1 MVLAVHVV
9 LNLAFL
15 TPGEMGGLEVY
26 ARRLGEALARRDD
39 LRLTLL
45 LPRIG
50 SEAESWTPMGR
61 VLTLP
66 VDPRRRSQ
74 WVLADQLHVPRAAAR
89 AGADVLHSLASTG
102 PLTGSV
108 PRVVTVHDL
117 HYRTQPEAHFGL
129 RGLGMRALV
138 PAAARRSRRVI
149 VPSRSTAEDVVRH
162 LGVARDRIDVI
173 PEAPG
178 YPPAAPLRTREE
190 VRAELGAGERPLL
203 LTVSAK
209 RPHKNLAR
217 LLGAVAQLDEAGR
230 PLLVLPGYPTPHERE
245 LRASAAELGVADTV
259 RFLGWVSDQQL
270 EDLYRAADAF
280 VFPSLSE
287 GFGLPVL
294 EAMARGI
301 PVATSGRTSL
311 AEVAGEAALL
321 FDAEDERSIAAA
333 IQRLLHEEGLPE
345 RLAAAGLAQAA
356 NFTWDAAAERTV
368 ASYRRALVSE

>member
-1 MVLAVHVV
+1 MVLAVDVA

-15 TPGEMGGLEVY
+15 TPSEMGGLEVY
-26 ARRLGEALARRDD
+26 ARRLGEALALRDD
-39 LRLTLL
+39 VRLTLL

-50 SEAESWTPMGR
+50 RQAESWTVLGR

-102 PLTGSV
+102 PLAGSV
-108 PRVVTVHDL
+108 PRIVTVHDL
-117 HYRTQPEAHFGL
+117 HYRTQPEAHFGV

-149 VPSRSTAEDVVRH
+149 VPSRATADDVVRH
-162 LGVARDRIDVI
+162 LGVGRDRIDVI

-178 YPPAAPLRTREE
+178 YPPAAPARSREE
-190 VRAELGAGERPLL
+190 IRAELGAGERPLL

-217 LLGAVAQLDEAGR
+217 LLGALARLHAERR
-230 PLLVLPGYPTPHERE
+230 PLVVMPGYATPHELE
-245 LRASAAELGVADTV
+245 LRARAAELGVAEHV
-259 RFLGWVSDQQL
+259 RFLGWVSNQEL

-294 EAMARGI
+294 EAMARGV

-311 AEVAGEAALL
+311 AEVAGDAALH
-321 FDAEDERSIAAA
+321 FDAEDERSIATA
-333 IQRLLHEEGLPE
+333 IDRLLHEDGLAE
-345 RLAAAGLAQAA
+345 RLAAAGVEQAA
-356 NFTWDAAAERTV
+356 NFTWEAAAERTV
-368 ASYRRALVSE
+368 AAYRRALASE

>member
-1 MVLAVHVV
+1 VRAVHVA

-26 ARRLGEALARRDD
+26 ARRLSEALARRDD

-45 LPRIG
+45 LPRMG
-50 SEAESWTPMGR
+50 REGESWTPLGR

-74 WVLADQLHVPRAAAR
+74 WVLADQLYVPRAAAR

-102 PLTGSV
+102 PVAGSV

-117 HYRTQPEAHFGL
+117 HYRTQPRAHFGV
-129 RGLGMRALV
+129 RALGMRALV

-149 VPSRSTAEDVVRH
+149 VPSRATADEVARH
-162 LGVARDRIDVI
+162 LGVDRDRIDVI

-178 YPPAAPLRTREE
+178 YPPHATARSRKQG
-190 VRAELGAGERPLL
+190 RAELAAGQRPLL

-217 LLGAVAQLDEAGR
+217 LLGALARLDAERR
-230 PLLVLPGYPTPHERE
+230 PLLVMPGYATPHELE
-245 LRASAAELGVADTV
+245 LRARAAELGVAGQV
-259 RFLGWVSDQQL
+259 RFLGWVSDQEL

-294 EAMARGI
+294 EAMARGV

-311 AEVAGEAALL
+311 AEVAGDAALL
-321 FDAEDERSIAAA
+321 FDAEDEHSIATA
-333 IQRLLHEEGLPE
+333 IERLLHEEGLAA
-345 RLAAAGLAQAA
+345 RLAAAGVEQAA
-356 NFTWDAAAERTV
+356 GFTWEAAAERTV
-368 ASYRRALVSE
+368 SAYRRALASE

>member
-1 MVLAVHVV
+1 MVLAVHVA

-15 TPGEMGGLEVY
+15 SPGEMGGLEVY
-26 ARRLGEALARRDD
+26 ARRLSEALAQRDD
-39 LRLTLL
+39 VWLTLL
-45 LPRIG
+45 MPRMEQRG
-50 SEAESWTPMGR
+50 EDWTQLGR

-66 VDPRRRSQ
+66 VNPRRRSQ

-102 PLTGSV
+102 PAAGSV

-129 RGLGMRALV
+129 RALGMRVLV

-149 VPSRSTAEDVVRH
+149 VPSRATADEVALE
-162 LGVARDRIDVI
+162 LGVKRDRIDVI

-178 YPPAAPLRTREE
+178 YPPRAPVRSREE

-217 LLGAVAQLDEAGR
+217 LLGALGALDADRR
-230 PLLVLPGYPTPHERE
+230 PLLVLPGYATRHERD
-245 LRASAAELGVADTV
+245 LRARASELGVAEHV

-294 EAMARGI
+294 EAMARGV

-311 AEVAGEAALL
+311 AEVVGDAALL
-321 FDAEDERSIAAA
+321 FDAEDETSIATAVD
-333 IQRLLHEEGLPE
+333 RLLHETALAE
-345 RLAAAGLAQAA
+345 RLAAAGLKRAA
-356 NFTWDAAAERTV
+356 TFSWDATADRTV
-368 ASYRRALVSE
+368 SSYRRALASE